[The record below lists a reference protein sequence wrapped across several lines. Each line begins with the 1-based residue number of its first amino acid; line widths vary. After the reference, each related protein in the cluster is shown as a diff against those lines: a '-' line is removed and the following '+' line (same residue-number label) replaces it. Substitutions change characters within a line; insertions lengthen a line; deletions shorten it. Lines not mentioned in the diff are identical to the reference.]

1 MTTPDPHPPDADSLP
16 LLTKTEASAFLGL
29 ILAGDTLAR
38 ALDRGLNEHGMSLH
52 QFEVLFVLGF
62 ISDTGS
68 MPMAEIRSRSP
79 LSQSRVSRV
88 VSGLEADGLVRRT
101 TDTSDS
107 RAVIV
112 SITERGRAAFEAAK
126 PAHKRDLDHHLFSLL
141 SERELHDLAAITGK
155 LLNAEQNQR

>member
-1 MTTPDPHPPDADSLP
+1 VTAPSPRNDADEP
-16 LLTKTEASAFLGL
+16 LLTKTEANAFLGL
-29 ILAGDTLAR
+29 ILAGDNLAR
-38 ALDRGLNEHGMSLH
+38 ELDRGLRERGIGLH

-68 MPMAEIRSRSP
+68 MPMAEVRRRSP

-101 TDTSDS
+101 TDPDDS

-112 SITERGRAAFEAAK
+112 SITESGRTVFETTK
-126 PAHKRDLDHHLFSLL
+126 PGHKRDLEQHLFSILT
-141 SERELHDLAAITGK
+141 ERELHQLAAITTK
-155 LLNAEQNQR
+155 LLNAQRQQR